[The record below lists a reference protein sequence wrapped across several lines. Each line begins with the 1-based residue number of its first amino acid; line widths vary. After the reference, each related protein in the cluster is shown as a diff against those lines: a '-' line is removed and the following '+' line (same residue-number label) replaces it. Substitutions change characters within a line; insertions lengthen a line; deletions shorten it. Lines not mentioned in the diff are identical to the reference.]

1 MFSLFSGHKAQP
13 KSEEIYIDTR
23 NRLTGTTSDF
33 TYSLNIPQSRYTHC
47 VLLSATIPKSYYSIT
62 STDTFILE
70 ETSGTATI
78 SITAGN
84 YSRTSLATTIKN
96 ALNLAS
102 PGGYTYDI
110 TFPKI
115 GTTVD
120 NGHYTF
126 TVTLNT
132 GDQPYFRFT
141 STNSEIYEK
150 LGFNNGESYQFSSD
164 SLESVNVIKIQA
176 EDTLFLRSDL
186 VQNRNDAVLQEIFTS
201 STASY
206 GSIVWYN
213 PFPTEYT
220 KIIGINSSNVY
231 RFYLTNESGKI
242 IDLNGVNAQY
252 TLKLF
257 DYATS

>member
-1 MFSLFSGHKAQP
+1 MFNLFSGHKAQP
-13 KSEEIYIDTR
+13 KSENIYIDSR
-23 NRLTGTTSDF
+23 NREAGGSPGDF
-33 TYSLNIPQSRYTHC
+33 KYKLNIPQSRYTHC

-62 STDTFILE
+62 AADTFILE

-84 YSRTSLATTIKN
+84 YSRTSLATTVKN

-126 TVTLNT
+126 TVTGNSS
-132 GDQPYFRFT
+132 DQPYFRFT
-141 STNSEIYEK
+141 VTSSEIYEK
-150 LGFNNGESYQFSSD
+150 LGFDNSTSYQFSSD

-186 VQNRNDAVLQEIFTS
+186 VQNRNDSILQEIFTAD
-201 STASY
+201 TASY

-213 PFPTEYT
+213 PFTTEST
-220 KIIGINSSNVY
+220 KTIGINSSNEY
-231 RFYLTNESGKI
+231 RFYLTNESGRI
-242 IDLNGVNAQY
+242 IDLNGINVQY
-252 TLKLF
+252 TIKLF
-257 DYATS
+257 DYAG